1 MEMTTERPFDLAG
14 VVPWGRTADEYRAFL
29 NLHTV
34 CSTARILD
42 CGGGPASFAAER
54 NAAGQAVIAADPI
67 YALTPR
73 ELGDAFEAAIDPI
86 RRGMELARDR
96 FVWDYYRS
104 PDRVLAMRKAAFER
118 FSLDRAEAPPGRY
131 VDASLPVLPFDDD
144 AFDLATCS
152 HLLFLYSAQ
161 LSLRFHIDSLRELLR
176 VAPEVRVFPL
186 LDLDGRPSRH
196 IDAVTAAL
204 SDIAVIARE
213 PVAFEFQKGAREMLR
228 LRRHG

>member
-1 MEMTTERPFDLAG
+1 MEMTSEREFNLAG
-14 VVPWGRTADEYRAFL
+14 VVPWGRTAEEYRAFL
-29 NLHTV
+29 NLDDVSPWT
-34 CSTARILD
+34 RILD

-54 NAAGQAVIAADPI
+54 NAIGQTVVAADPI
-67 YALTPR
+67 YALTAR
-73 ELGDAFEAAIDPI
+73 ELGDAFQAAIAPI

-104 PDRVLAMRKAAFER
+104 PEQVLVMRKAAFDR
-118 FSLDRAEAPPGRY
+118 FSRDRAEAPPGRY
-131 VDASLPVLPFDDD
+131 VDASLPVLPFKDD

-161 LSLRFHIDSLRELLR
+161 LSLRFHIDALREMLR

-186 LDLDGRPSRH
+186 LDLDGRPSGH
-196 IDAVTAAL
+196 IDAVTTAL
-204 SDIAVIARE
+204 SDIAVIARD

-228 LRRHG
+228 LRRRG